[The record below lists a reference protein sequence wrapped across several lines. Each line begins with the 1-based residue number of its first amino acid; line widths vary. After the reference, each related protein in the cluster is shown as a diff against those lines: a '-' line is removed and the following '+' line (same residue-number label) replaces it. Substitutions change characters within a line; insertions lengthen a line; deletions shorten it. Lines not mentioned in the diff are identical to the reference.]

1 MAAIRP
7 RNLLRPALAGTLMIA
22 ALCLWLASGTSG
34 QAASANQTQ
43 GISAAVAPTIS
54 WGTAGACTQ
63 NMPAYSFATLGAGT
77 SAESS
82 VFTACITSNSQ
93 WSVGAS
99 MTTAATNAA
108 ESATLDGSSF
118 VGRVTTLPTGAT
130 TACNAT
136 NTTCT
141 LDQSR
146 ALVTGAAK
154 SQNSFQYKYNLN
166 VPAAA
171 AGGSY
176 TGGVV
181 TFVAS
186 N

>member
-1 MAAIRP
+1 
-7 RNLLRPALAGTLMIA
+7 
-22 ALCLWLASGTSG
+22 
-34 QAASANQTQ
+34 
-43 GISAAVAPTIS
+43 
-54 WGTAGACTQ
+54 
-63 NMPAYSFATLGAGT
+63 
-77 SAESS
+77 
-82 VFTACITSNSQ
+82 
-93 WSVGAS
+93 
-99 MTTAATNAA
+99 MTTPATNAA
-108 ESATLDGSSF
+108 ESATLGGADF
-118 VGRVTTLPTGAT
+118 VGRVTTVPTGGT

-146 ALVTGAAK
+146 ALVTDANK
-154 SQNSFQYKYNLN
+154 NQNSFQYKYGLN
-166 VPAAA
+166 VPATA